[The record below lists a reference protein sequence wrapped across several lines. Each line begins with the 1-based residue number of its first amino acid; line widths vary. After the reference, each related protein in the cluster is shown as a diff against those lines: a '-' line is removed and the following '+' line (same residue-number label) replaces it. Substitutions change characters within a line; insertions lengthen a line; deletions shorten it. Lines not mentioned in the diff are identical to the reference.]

1 MSFKRIYLAGPLT
14 PRGFREDCGG
24 NPAIEYLYNV
34 RDMLRVAHRLIADGY
49 AVFVPGMDFPLF
61 LVNNLT
67 PKQIY
72 AQGLAFLE
80 VCDAVVVLPYD
91 KEKSTGVLEEL
102 SKARELSIPI
112 FNGYK
117 EFHDAV
123 KPGKPDAL

>member
-49 AVFVPGMDFPLF
+49 AVFIPGMDFPMF

-67 PKQIY
+67 VEQIY
-72 AQGLAFLE
+72 KQGLAFLE
-80 VCDAVVVLPYD
+80 VCDAVVCLPYD
-91 KEKSTGVLEEL
+91 KEKSAGVIAELER
-102 SKARELSIPI
+102 ARALGLPI
-112 FNGYK
+112 FYGYK
-117 EFHDAV
+117 EFHDAT
-123 KPGKPDAL
+123 KTREPQSL